1 MTTPRRTAR
10 AFLLIELM
18 WVILLSAVFLG
29 ILGKLTIDAFYLLRV
44 AGQHSNRMAVMD
56 SLTGRLRSDALRA
69 CAYRWDGHTLT
80 LIGAG
85 AGSDRDVRY
94 VVDVDRVRRAEAG
107 VETHLWR
114 MFRLRFAGECQRGP
128 RADVL
133 QLEFIE
139 QPPERAGRLPDR
151 RFTLGVLL
159 PPAAGDDA
167 PTSGGELR

>member
-1 MTTPRRTAR
+1 MTTARRTAR
-10 AFLLIELM
+10 AFMLMELM
-18 WVILLSAVFLG
+18 WVIMLGAVFLG

-56 SLTGRLRSDALRA
+56 SLTRRLRSDALRA

-80 LIGAG
+80 LIGA
-85 AGSDRDVRY
+85 ADGSDRDVRY
-94 VVDVDRVRRAEAG
+94 VVDVDRVRRAAGG
-107 VETHLWR
+107 VETHQWQ
-114 MFRLRFAGECQRGP
+114 MFRLRFTGECQRGP

-151 RFTLGVLL
+151 RFTLSVLL
-159 PPAAGDDA
+159 PPAAGDGA
-167 PTSGGELR
+167 PTSGGGS